1 MSDLTRIQTAMPIQ
15 VTDADSQA
23 VALATSLP
31 SSSAIALVV
40 RDAAQG
46 IQTSSNSRPVVVAS
60 DQQIGRSNFV
70 AGQTTVGLAQVQLPN
85 NPVYMSVTVKANN
98 ANSGTVY
105 VGLTGVTTLTGF
117 ELGAGESV
125 SLPVDNTNRIFV
137 ISDAASQT
145 ISYVGV

>member
-1 MSDLTRIQTAMPIQ
+1 MSDLTRIQTAFPIQ

-23 VALATSLP
+23 AVLATTLP

-46 IQTSSNSRPVVVAS
+46 IQTSANSRPVVVAS

-70 AGQTTVGLAQVQLPN
+70 AGQTSVGLSQVQLPN
-85 NPVYMSVTVKANN
+85 NAVYMSVTVKANN
-98 ANSGTVY
+98 GNSGTVY
-105 VGLTGVTTLTGF
+105 VGVTGVTTSTGF

-137 ISDAASQT
+137 IADAASQT

>member
-15 VTDADSQA
+15 VTDADSQT
-23 VALATSLP
+23 VALTTSLP

-46 IQTSSNSRPVVVAS
+46 LQTSANSRPVVVAS

-70 AGQTTVGLAQVQLPN
+70 AGQTTVGTSQVQLPN
-85 NPVYMSVTVKANN
+85 NPVFMSVTVKANN
-98 ANSGTVY
+98 GNSGTVY

>member
-23 VALATSLP
+23 VALSTSLP

-46 IQTSSNSRPVVVAS
+46 VQTSANSRPVVVAS
-60 DQQIGRSNFV
+60 DQQVGKSSFV
-70 AGQTTVGLAQVQLPN
+70 AGQQSVGVSIVQLSPN
-85 NPVYMSVTVKANN
+85 PLYYSVTVKAS
-98 ANSGTVY
+98 NSNTGIVY
-105 VGLTGVTTLTGF
+105 VGTTGVTTATGF

-125 SLPVDNTNRIFV
+125 SLPVDNTARIYL
-137 ISDAASQT
+137 ISDTASQNV
-145 ISYVGV
+145 SYVGV

>member
-1 MSDLTRIQTAMPIQ
+1 MSDLTRIQTAFPIQ

-23 VALATSLP
+23 AVLATTLP

-46 IQTSSNSRPVVVAS
+46 IQTSANSRPVVVAS

-70 AGQTTVGLAQVQLPN
+70 AGQTSVGLLQVQLPN
-85 NPVYMSVTVKANN
+85 NAVYMSVTVKANN
-98 ANSGTVY
+98 GNSGTVY
-105 VGLTGVTTLTGF
+105 VGVTGVTTSTGF

-137 ISDAASQT
+137 IADAASQT

>member
-23 VALATSLP
+23 VALTTSLP

-46 IQTSSNSRPVVVAS
+46 MQTSAYSRPVVVAS

-70 AGQTTVGLAQVQLPN
+70 AGQTSVGISEVQLPN

-105 VGLTGVTTLTGF
+105 VGLTGVTTSTGF

-137 ISDAASQT
+137 ISDATSQT

>member
-1 MSDLTRIQTAMPIQ
+1 MSDLTRIQTALPIQ

-23 VALATSLP
+23 VALTTALP

-46 IQTSSNSRPVVVAS
+46 IQTSANSRPVVVAS

-70 AGQTTVGLAQVQLPN
+70 AGQTSVGLTQVQLPN

-105 VGLTGVTTLTGF
+105 VGLTGVTTSTGF

-137 ISDAASQT
+137 IASAASQT